1 MPFKAFKK
9 KKRGGGE
16 EITSIVDSSNLT
28 FSQQCNESVTVI
40 TLITVNVCAY
50 KFAKVNRY
58 WWVMKFKFLLISD
71 HDAWKYNVEYNRNK
85 LDVYTKIRF
94 ISYLYLS
101 ITEEIEICFKV
112 Y

>member
-1 MPFKAFKK
+1 
-9 KKRGGGE
+9 
-16 EITSIVDSSNLT
+16 
-28 FSQQCNESVTVI
+28 
-40 TLITVNVCAY
+40 
-50 KFAKVNRY
+50 
-58 WWVMKFKFLLISD
+58 MKFKFLLISD

>member
-1 MPFKAFKK
+1 MPFKAFK

-28 FSQQCNESVTVI
+28 FSQQCNESVTVNI
-40 TLITVNVCAY
+40 TLITVNICAY